1 MKLAE
6 TAKGTKFTLVHDS
19 MEDLKQGKVT
29 ILPSVERIMQFPSVP
44 DMGILSSLLITFG
57 RLFAD
62 GTYNLEEE
70 EGALNEIF
78 PEIKPM
84 KVRQALEAAAK
95 AA

>member
-1 MKLAE
+1 
-6 TAKGTKFTLVHDS
+6 
-19 MEDLKQGKVT
+19 
-29 ILPSVERIMQFPSVP
+29 MQLSSVP
-44 DMGILSSLLITFG
+44 DMGILSSLLITFS

-70 EGALNEIF
+70 GSLNEIF

-84 KVRQALEAAAK
+84 QVRQALEAAAK